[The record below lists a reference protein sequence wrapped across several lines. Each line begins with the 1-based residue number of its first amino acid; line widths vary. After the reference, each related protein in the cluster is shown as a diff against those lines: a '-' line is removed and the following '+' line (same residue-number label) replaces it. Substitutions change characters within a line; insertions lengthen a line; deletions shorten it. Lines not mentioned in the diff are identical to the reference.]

1 MKKRLYLTAVITV
14 PSEEG
19 QKRIDEAIQKEN
31 DLSFNQEVFRDE
43 FGRTRE
49 SYEDMGVQLPK
60 GFTEAEKEFYGN
72 SQQSEIDEDGL
83 MFLKP
88 EELEYQFVD
97 YLIPLKK
104 IVDITDTL
112 EFGSIIILDNGTSVH
127 VEESV
132 EEINYMIY
140 LMEMSILDKV
150 TDKLKYFWRKIKYKI
165 TGKKKL
171 TYQEIIDLPENQ
183 PEYKQ

>member
-1 MKKRLYLTAVITV
+1 MKRLYLTAVITV

-31 DLSFNQEVFRDE
+31 VSAYVQEVFRDE
-43 FGRTRE
+43 HGHTRE
-49 SYEDMGVQLPK
+49 FYEDVAGKVPK
-60 GFTEAEKEFYGN
+60 GFAEAEKEFYSN
-72 SQQSEIDEDGL
+72 TQQSEIDEDGL

-97 YLIPLKK
+97 YLVPLKK

-112 EFGSIIILDNGTSVH
+112 EFGSIIILENGTSVH

-132 EEINYMIY
+132 EEINYIIY
-140 LMEMSILDKV
+140 LMEMSTLDKIS
-150 TDKLKYFWRKIKYKI
+150 DKLKDFWRKIKYKI
-165 TGKKKL
+165 TGKRKL

>member
-1 MKKRLYLTAVITV
+1 
-14 PSEEG
+14 
-19 QKRIDEAIQKEN
+19 
-31 DLSFNQEVFRDE
+31 
-43 FGRTRE
+43 
-49 SYEDMGVQLPK
+49 
-60 GFTEAEKEFYGN
+60 
-72 SQQSEIDEDGL
+72 

-97 YLIPLKK
+97 YLVPLKK

-112 EFGSIIILDNGTSVH
+112 EFGSVIILENGTSVH

-140 LMEMSILDKV
+140 LMEMSTLDKMY
-150 TDKLKYFWRKIKYKI
+150 DKLKDFWREIKYKI

-171 TYQEIIDLPENQ
+171 TYQEIINLPENQ
-183 PEYKQ
+183 NEYKQN